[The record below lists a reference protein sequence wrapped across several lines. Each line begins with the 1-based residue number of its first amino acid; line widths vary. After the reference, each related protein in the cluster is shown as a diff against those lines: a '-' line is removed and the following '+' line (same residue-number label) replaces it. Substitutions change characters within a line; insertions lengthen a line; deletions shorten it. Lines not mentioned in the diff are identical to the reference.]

1 LFETLIGM
9 AKRDELST
17 LSLLGVSLAFAVVGL
32 AAYLL
37 LVPIS
42 PNVRVAMGHA
52 AIDDPIAR

>member
-1 LFETLIGM
+1 M